1 MVLDLVQAHEKKD
14 LPLEEIILVGLAF
27 PSSDQLLSW
36 LALHSM
42 VGSGGPCRIVMRKR
56 HGCYVQTDQHSKSY
70 SPKAGTCI
78 ANVQPQHK

>member
-1 MVLDLVQAHEKKD
+1 MPRSNLAAQLNLSVVFVVVLDLVQAHEKKA

-42 VGSGGPCRIVMRKR
+42 VGPSIRRALPHCDAKKTRMLR
-56 HGCYVQTDQHSKSY
+56 T
-70 SPKAGTCI
+70 
-78 ANVQPQHK
+78 N